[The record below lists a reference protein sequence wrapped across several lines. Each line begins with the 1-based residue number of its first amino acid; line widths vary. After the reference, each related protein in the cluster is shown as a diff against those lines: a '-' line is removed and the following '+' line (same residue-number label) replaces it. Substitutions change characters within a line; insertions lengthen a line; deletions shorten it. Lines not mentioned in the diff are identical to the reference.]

1 MLCMGFEWHL
11 LMYRG
16 VMSRMFQEVTSIV
29 SVYTIVMG
37 AGSRTYGALPV
48 NVLLI
53 QGFSALERPP
63 GINTSS
69 IEFTIRNDKMYF
81 HSLSYLGNDM
91 AHVVEIRSDEGQG
104 PVYCASSTSWLLM
117 TQGARALSAMVLT
130 LVCPKYS
137 SFITRRVNT
146 GYTEAWKNGRHFVDN
161 YFKSVNC

>member
-16 VMSRMFQEVTSIV
+16 VMSRLFQEVTSIV

-37 AGSRTYGALPV
+37 AGSRMYGALPV

-53 QGFSALERPP
+53 QEFSALEGPP

-69 IEFTIRNDKMYF
+69 IEFTIRNDKMYS

-91 AHVVEIRSDEGQG
+91 AHVDEIRSDEGQW

-117 TQGARALSAMVLT
+117 SWRRKAPGHCQQWYWPWFFQNIPVSSLGGLTQDT
-130 LVCPKYS
+130 LRPEKMAD
-137 SFITRRVNT
+137 IL
-146 GYTEAWKNGRHFVDN
+146 
-161 YFKSVNC
+161 